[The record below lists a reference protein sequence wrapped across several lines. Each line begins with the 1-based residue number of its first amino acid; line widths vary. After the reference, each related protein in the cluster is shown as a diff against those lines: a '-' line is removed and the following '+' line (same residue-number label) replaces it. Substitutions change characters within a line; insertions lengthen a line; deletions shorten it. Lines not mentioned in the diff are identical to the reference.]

1 MNYYDLL
8 EVSQR
13 ASEPVIRAAYKSLI
27 QRYHPDRN
35 PNNPAIA
42 EKAALVV
49 QAYRVLSDESLRA
62 DYDRSLAMQAAAIHV
77 GDQKRSAPN
86 RATSHAKSKTESRP
100 YWLLGFVALLLVV
113 SGWLTTSIWP
123 RTRLLNFGASPPAE
137 LKEQT
142 ALPGRDVALSAGSQ
156 VVPVVR
162 GYLVDI
168 SVPLRSL
175 AGPGEE
181 RVRIL
186 TVPVLD
192 LRVGRV
198 DPENAIRHLKNMKTA
213 ITQTLY
219 ERLSLV
225 SYQEL
230 ISRDGEAYL
239 SKFIVNAI
247 SDASGTNRDESVE
260 QSSPD
265 RYGVIGV
272 DLPRSYSVN

>member
-13 ASEPVIRAAYKSLI
+13 ASEVVIRAAYKSLI

-35 PNNPAIA
+35 PNDPAIA

-49 QAYRVLSDESLRA
+49 QAYKVLSDESLRA
-62 DYDRSLAMQAAAIHV
+62 KYDRSLAMQAAAIRV
-77 GDQKRSAPN
+77 GDQRRSAPN
-86 RATSHAKSKTESRP
+86 RVPSHTKLKAESRS
-100 YWLLGFVALLLVV
+100 YWLLGVV
-113 SGWLTTSIWP
+113 SLLFVVCGWLVASMWL
-123 RTRLLNFGASPPAE
+123 RTAPSSLGAPPPVE

-142 ALPGRDVALSAGSQ
+142 AFPRSEVFLPAGSQ
-156 VVPVVR
+156 VVVR
-162 GYLVDI
+162 GYLIDM
-168 SVPLRSL
+168 SVSL
-175 AGPGEE
+175 QDLGGLGEGSG
-181 RVRIL
+181 RIL

-192 LRVGRV
+192 VRVGRL
-198 DPENAIRHLKNMKTA
+198 DSENAIRHLKNMKSV

-239 SKFIVNAI
+239 SKFIVDVI
-247 SDASGTNRDESVE
+247 SDALGTNRNESVE

-272 DLPRSYSVN
+272 SLPRSYSVN